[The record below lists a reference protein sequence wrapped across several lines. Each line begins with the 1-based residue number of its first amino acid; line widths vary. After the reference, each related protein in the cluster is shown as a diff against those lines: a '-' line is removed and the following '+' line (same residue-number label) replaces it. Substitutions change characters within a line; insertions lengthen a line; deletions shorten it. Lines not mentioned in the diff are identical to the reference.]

1 MQLISEQKEVCLFL
15 NQLKS
20 ILKSPK
26 FNLDTD
32 LDILMKKKNEDPCD
46 PFTTANT
53 LAELAFDSR
62 DVVCELLKIEICN
75 YVATV
80 TDNKNPSF
88 PPFFVFLREINKK
101 EVYIKVKIR
110 DKLNNKVFCVSF
122 HFARH
127 PFTRPLPYES

>member
-15 NQLKS
+15 SQLKT
-20 ILKSPK
+20 ILQSPK

-46 PFTTANT
+46 PFTTENT
-53 LAELAFDSR
+53 LSELAFDSI
-62 DVVCELLKIEICN
+62 DVVRELLKIEICN
-75 YVATV
+75 YVETV

-88 PPFFVFLREINKK
+88 PPFFVFRREINKK

-127 PFTRPLPYES
+127 PFQKPLPYES